1 MKRILFTTAY
11 SKSSKNTWQY
21 ALRLAQ
27 HFGAQITLM
36 HIYED
41 IHYPLASGHDFL
53 DEDML
58 NNFDGFYDEERKEQY
73 QKLDDFVTQNTPAR
87 FLSVPIN
94 YIVTIGDVGAA
105 ILQEEQETHYDLI
118 ILGTTK
124 NRKVTNVLFGN
135 TSLRVI
141 SKAQTPILL
150 VPPIVEY
157 KGVEKMVYATNFE
170 SGDFEALQQLM
181 EWAQAFNAQLHL
193 LHINNK
199 TYEAQHAANKMQKL
213 IAGFQKEEAVGITTT
228 QIMEGNIA
236 QSIQNYLGQ
245 TQADMIALTTHN
257 RGFFARL
264 FDPSVTN
271 QIAAEALVPVLIFKE
286 R

>member
-36 HIYED
+36 HVYDD
-41 IHYPLASGHDFL
+41 IRYSLTSGNDFL

-58 NNFDGFYDEERKEQY
+58 NNFDDLYEEERKEQY

-94 YIVTIGDVGAA
+94 FIVTIGEVGAA
-105 ILQEEQETHYDLI
+105 ILREEQETHYDLI

-124 NRKVTNVLFGN
+124 NHKVTNVLFGN
-135 TSLRVI
+135 TSLKII
-141 SKAQTPILL
+141 SRAQTPILL
-150 VPPIVEY
+150 VPPMIEY
-157 KGVEKMVYATNFE
+157 KRVEKIVYATNFE
-170 SGDFEALQQLM
+170 SGDFEALQQLT
-181 EWAQAFNAQLHL
+181 EWTQAFNAQLHL
-193 LHINNK
+193 LHIHNK
-199 TYEAQHAANKMQKL
+199 TYEAQHAANRMQKL
-213 IAGFQKEEAVGITTT
+213 IEAFQEEKAAGIITT

-236 QSIQNYLGQ
+236 KSIQNYLSQ

-257 RGFFARL
+257 RGFFDRL

-271 QIAAEALVPVLIFKE
+271 QIAAEAVVPVLIFKE